1 MTMARPQLLLTGIAE
16 GLGADIAETF
26 AKAGHDV
33 IGLSRSTRASEHVT
47 RRVEAAGG
55 KFLHLACDITRT
67 AELSAAIKPYAERID
82 VLVHNPQLLT
92 IKPFEQTTIDEFEQT
107 WRVTCLG
114 AVIAAQAVIPHMA
127 ARRHGMIILS
137 GATAGLRGG
146 ASFSAFASA
155 KFALRGLAQSL
166 AREYG
171 PKGVHVAHVVLD
183 GLIDE
188 PQTDQRFGPQAT
200 RSQDSRSQ
208 DSRSQDSARMDPHA
222 IARAYLDLSTQ
233 PPSAWT
239 QEMDLRPFSERF

>member
-1 MTMARPQLLLTGIAE
+1 MARRQLLLTGVAE

-33 IGLSRSTRASEHVT
+33 IGLSRSTRASEQIT

-55 KFLHLACDITRT
+55 RYLHHACDITRPADLT
-67 AELSAAIKPYAERID
+67 EAIRPHADRID
-82 VLVHNPQLLT
+82 VLIHNPQLLT
-92 IKPFEQTTIDEFEQT
+92 IKPFEQTTVKVFEET

-127 ARRHGMIILS
+127 ARRQGMVILS

-146 ASFSAFASA
+146 ANFSAFASA

-188 PQTDQRFGPQAT
+188 PQTDQRFGAQAT
-200 RSQDSRSQ
+200 GSQASG
-208 DSRSQDSARMDPHA
+208 RMDPRS
-222 IARAYLDLSTQ
+222 IAQAYLDLSRQ
-233 PPSAWT
+233 APSTWT
-239 QEMDLRPFSERF
+239 HEMDLRPFSEKF